1 MLDLNMKDAMSND
14 SIFQR
19 QGAVK
24 RRRMHNV
31 DDTDEKM
38 GGCHQRLN
46 SGRNIWHTTSIL
58 GTREVS
64 LCNNRCDGDEN
75 GRITRQGAIIACL
88 FDDHAEDRE
97 ETNEDSGNGN
107 YIKKGGLTLI
117 LTDGMS
123 TFSHR

>member
-14 SIFQR
+14 SMFQR
-19 QGAVK
+19 QGALK
-24 RRRMHNV
+24 RRRIHNV
-31 DDTDEKM
+31 DDTDEK
-38 GGCHQRLN
+38 

-107 YIKKGGLTLI
+107 YIKKGELTLI